1 MLKIYSLFFNHGY
14 EKYISIKNLMSIK
27 AIECPDGVCHSH
39 HGGHAVPRQTMQRNL
54 EKHGKDWCEKLAER
68 IYEMSVDTYSPVSY
82 THLTLPTNR
91 EV

>member
-1 MLKIYSLFFNHGY
+1 
-14 EKYISIKNLMSIK
+14 MSIK

-68 IYEMSVDTYSPVSY
+68 IYEMSVDTYSMSHGANQSSSLFRSCRTLAGHYFCLLIVS
-82 THLTLPTNR
+82 
-91 EV
+91 